1 MTRVPDRLRGV
12 AALGALA
19 LVVGGCA
26 SAAVASSPTPAH
38 GSRPAGPSVSASAAP
53 ATPAPAVPTF
63 VFAKLAGSYLD
74 YTSTVS
80 FVTASGAVIGSFQ
93 CTNSSSTCDQPAT
106 DTNNYIGGST
116 ALLAS
121 DEVPAA
127 GGGVAVDGYSVLER
141 NGTVETVAAS
151 LTPLLDQIVEGS
163 PGVFLIGPDTLLAA
177 VGTAEGAV
185 DFDEVDLGS
194 GTVTPLIGASPL
206 SGPGSFLFQVENV
219 DPAEQLV
226 SFLVSDASLNGRP
239 VAGVAVAVLNM
250 GTSGLTMRDVP
261 PAIAGELQPFNGSYT
276 GLVTA
281 DGSLLAYGSGQV
293 TNILDLNSGSD
304 AVIPGAWTSD
314 GEVDSVLFSPDDGY
328 VALSDGN
335 DEIEVAQTSSGSVLQ
350 NITVPSDDL
359 HFMAPMGWAGSSS
372 LAFVTNTTSTKGRFD
387 PNTEIAQVMSL
398 PSGGVETVGSG
409 LGELMAVLP

>member
-1 MTRVPDRLRGV
+1 MTTVPDRLRGV
-12 AALGALA
+12 AALSVMV
-19 LVVGGCA
+19 LVAGCA

-121 DEVPAA
+121 DEVRAA
-127 GGGVAVDGYSVLER
+127 GGGVAVDDYSVLEKD
-141 NGTVETVAAS
+141 GTVETVAAS

-206 SGPGSFLFQVENV
+206 PGPGSFLFQVENV